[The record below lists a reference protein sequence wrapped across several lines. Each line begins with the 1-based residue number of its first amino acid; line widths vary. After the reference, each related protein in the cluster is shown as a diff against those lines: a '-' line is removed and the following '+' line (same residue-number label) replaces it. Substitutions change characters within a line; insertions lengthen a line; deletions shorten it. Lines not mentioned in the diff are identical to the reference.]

1 MYDLANSFQAVDR
14 EQLRDQRGRYAG
26 VAITLPLPVFVR
38 TSGQASALPP
48 TCETL
53 HWPCRIAAGATEIA
67 IPQRRSVVN
76 FSMSMLTVDSGCR
89 MRLTG
94 ELDLASTARFRDGIT
109 QAITGGT
116 AHLTVDLAELVFID
130 STGIR
135 ELVRARAQ
143 ADSAGVAYRIVGAR
157 GQVAEVLD
165 LVGVS
170 DYLRGD
176 GELR

>member
-38 TSGQASALPP
+38 TSGQ
-48 TCETL
+48 
-53 HWPCRIAAGATEIA
+53 